1 MISVN
6 EALQLVRENTMVL
19 TPLTIP
25 LRNAGGLVLAEDVI
39 AGISLPNF
47 DQSAMDGYAFRFAEL
62 LEAKSLTVV
71 GEVAAG
77 DDKSFDPEPYS
88 AVRIFTGAAVPQ
100 GFDTVVMQ
108 EKTERRGNKLLVLD
122 DLLQKGSN
130 VRKKGDEI
138 REGELA
144 LAKGTVLSPA
154 AIGYLAGLGVTQVTV
169 YPKPAVHIIV
179 TGKELQKA
187 GNPLQYGQIYES
199 NAIMLQAAL
208 EQLHISNTPAVFA
221 GDDLSEIQEA
231 IFTGL
236 KTADLIL
243 LSGGVSVGNYDFVV
257 QAAEACGITQLFHKV
272 AQRPGKPLYVGK
284 KGRKLVFGL
293 PGNPAS
299 VLSCFYNFVVVAIE
313 QLTGRKSFLERRQLP
328 LLSNFSKKIELTQF
342 LKAYYTND
350 GVTPLSAQE
359 SFRLSSFSVANCL
372 LVLPEKKREFT
383 TGDMVEILVLPYL

>member
-6 EALQLVRENTMVL
+6 EALQLVRENAMAL

-25 LRNAGGLVLAEDVI
+25 LRNAGGLVLAEDLT

-47 DQSAMDGYAFRFAEL
+47 NQSAMDGYAFRFAEL

-77 DDKSFDPEPYS
+77 DEQSFVPEPYS

-100 GFDTVVMQ
+100 GLDTVVMQ
-108 EKTERRGNKLLVLD
+108 EKTERKGEKLLVLD
-122 DLLQKGSN
+122 DQLQKGSN

-154 AIGYLAGLGVTQVTV
+154 AVGYLAGLGITQVTV
-169 YPKPAVHIIV
+169 HPKPAVHIIV

-187 GNPLQYGQIYES
+187 GNPLLYGQVYES
-199 NAIMLQAAL
+199 NAAMLQAAL
-208 EQLHISNTPAVFA
+208 EQLHISNSRAVLA
-221 GDDLSEIQEA
+221 GDDLSEIKEA
-231 IFTGL
+231 ILAGL
-236 KTADLIL
+236 ETADMIL

-284 KGRKLVFGL
+284 KGRKLIFGL

-313 QLTGRKSFLERRQLP
+313 GLTGSNKLLERRHLP
-328 LLSNFSKKIELTQF
+328 LLTGFTKKIELTQF
-342 LKAYYTND
+342 LKAYYTNE

-372 LVLPEKKREFT
+372 LVLPAEKREFT
-383 TGDMVEILVLPYL
+383 TGEMVEILVLPYL